1 MKTYWVATA
10 AAMIAVDFPARL
22 RRRRSKAGRKTTA
35 EMIGET
41 MEIGQ

>member
-1 MKTYWVATA
+1 MKTYWIATA
-10 AAMIAVDFPARL
+10 AAMIAVGFPARL
-22 RRRRSKAGRKTTA
+22 RRRRSRTGWKTTA